1 MRKTIDSE
9 SAFFSPRL
17 FAAFLLCAAGAW
29 LAMISF
35 ASTPS
40 TGTLTETSAPIAYT
54 AGPFNQPNQSP
65 VGAGQ
70 LDTGPRCTPTN
81 TFPCDSF
88 DLTLHVTSGYA
99 TTHPNAAV
107 KVTMSW
113 VDTGTGQSDYDL
125 YIFKGQVPDSSLSGN
140 TPADYQ
146 SASSANPEIASIA
159 VTPAFAD
166 GADHHFTIKI
176 VPFTPTGEMV
186 TVKIEF
192 LPGNTSTGG
201 GGFPGFGGT
210 DPTVAGNPRY
220 LNFYAPNGT
229 SAQPASGEFN
239 IGFDPITHR
248 IMVMNIGPI
257 WRLTPGEVQM
267 PAKPE
272 CCEALWEDKDNA
284 TTNTG
289 LDPILWTD
297 QTSGR
302 TFVSNSTAGANAAF
316 GFTDA
321 AAPFND
327 GDQWVPVSGSP
338 PNGGADHETIGSGP
352 YPALLSALGNAVNHG
367 EAVYYCSQDVV
378 GPAAC
383 QRSDDLGA
391 NFVTVGGPPYDGT
404 TGPGCGGL
412 HGHIH
417 VAPDGTAWLPV
428 NQCNGTQGG
437 AFSTTAGMPSVA
449 ALTGWTQFIVKKTV
463 ADANGPAFEAKSQI
477 QGADPSIAIDANNT
491 VYYTYVNNEPVAAGN
506 PLEGHARVAVGTLNT
521 TTGVI
526 TWTRTFDLGATH
538 GIVNAAEI
546 EAVGGSNGR
555 AAVGFLGTDT
565 PGDYQALSF
574 TGKWYAFVSSTFDG
588 GATWTT
594 VNATPNDPV
603 QNATGIWQQGGGA
616 QDRNLLDFTEITVD
630 DKGNVLYGY
639 SDGCTSPSCVSGA
652 GPNDFTAWM
661 RVARQ
666 SGGRSIFASH
676 DSATDLPSAPRAPK
690 APCLS
695 GIRDNQGSH
704 LSWKV
709 PDNGGADI
717 TSYQILRST
726 TAGTESLI
734 ATYSVG
740 PTSKAEYVDTTV
752 LTTVP
757 DYFYQ
762 IIAVNSV
769 SPGTASNE
777 VDLPIVVPPVPQS
790 PCIVPGVT
798 VLTDPSGDS
807 TSPEPGTDML
817 SASIAQPFASSDA
830 NIQLVF
836 TIKTDP
842 AASSVHPVGSAW
854 YLAMKVP
861 GATAGTFRYVGV
873 RMEGGATNTF
883 FWYVPGANTSGGVD
897 GRFVNSKTS
906 APGSYDPTTGTIT
919 ITVLASDLGL
929 SVGST
934 ILGFVSGSTQ
944 TTDPTEMVAGAT
956 EVWDPMPD
964 SLAFVGSYT
973 VASNQTCRPNT
984 APTAML
990 TATPTSG
997 FAPLTVNFSGA
1008 GSFDPDTAPP
1018 ADTIA
1023 SYSFNFG
1030 DGNSATQSTATISH
1044 QYMNPGT
1051 YPASLVVT
1059 DSRGASSTNSATKT
1073 ITVNGQPDLIVSTLT
1088 TSNNQAP
1095 QGSKVT
1101 FTATIKNQGPV
1112 AAGASTTQ
1120 FKDGNTVLGSV
1131 STAAIPAG
1139 QSVTV
1144 TFNWYTASAKKGTHT
1159 ITATADS
1166 GKVVAESNENNNTKT
1181 ITVSIQG
1188 NKT

>member
-1 MRKTIDSE
+1 MKDPCSKSGFFTIRV
-9 SAFFSPRL
+9 AV
-17 FAAFLLCAAGAW
+17 AVVLCSVAVSVGW
-29 LAMISF
+29 FSF
-35 ASTPS
+35 AGTPS
-40 TGTLTETSAPIAYT
+40 TGTLTETSAPITYT

-70 LDTGPRCTPTN
+70 LDSGPRCTPTN

-88 DLTLHVTSGYA
+88 DLTLHVTSGYTA
-99 TTHPNAAV
+99 THPNAAV

-113 VDTGTGQSDYDL
+113 VDAGTGQSDYDL
-125 YIFKGQVPDSSLSGN
+125 YIYKGQVPDSSLSGN

-166 GADHHFTIKI
+166 GTDHHFTIKI
-176 VPFTPTGEMV
+176 VPFTPTGETV

-192 LPGNTSTGG
+192 LPGNTVTGGG
-201 GGFPGFGGT
+201 GGFPGFGGL

-220 LNFYAPNGT
+220 LNFYAPDGT

-437 AFSTTAGMPSVA
+437 AFSTTGGMPSVA
-449 ALTGWTQFIVKKTV
+449 APTGWTQFIVKKTV

-491 VYYTYVNNEPVAAGN
+491 VYYAYVNNEPVAPGN

-521 TTGVI
+521 ATGVI
-526 TWTRTFDLGATH
+526 TWIRSVDLGATH

-546 EAVGGSNGR
+546 EAVGGSATTGNLSSGR

-565 PGDYQALSF
+565 PGDYQALGF
-574 TGKWYAFVSSTFDG
+574 TGKWYAFISSTFDG

-603 QNATGIWQQGGGA
+603 QSMTGIWQQGGGA
-616 QDRNLLDFTEITVD
+616 QDRNLLDFNEITVD

-676 DSATDLPSAPRAPK
+676 DSVTDLPGAPRVPK

-704 LSWKV
+704 LTWKV

-726 TAGTESLI
+726 TTGTETLI

-740 PTSKAEYVDTTV
+740 PTSKAEYVDTTA
-752 LTTVP
+752 LDTVP
-757 DYFYQ
+757 DYFYK

-769 SPGTASNE
+769 GAGAASNE
-777 VDLPIVVPPVPQS
+777 VDLPIVVPPVPLN
-790 PCIVPGVT
+790 PCSVPGVT

-830 NIQLVF
+830 NLHLVF
-836 TIKTDP
+836 TLKTDP
-842 AASSVHPVGSAW
+842 ALTAQHPVGSAW
-854 YLAMKVP
+854 YLAMKLA
-861 GATAGTFRYVGV
+861 GASPGTFRYVGV
-873 RMEGGATNTF
+873 RMEGGASNTF
-883 FWYVPGANTSGGVD
+883 YWYVPGANTSGGVD
-897 GRFVNSKTS
+897 GRFVNSKTT

-929 SVGST
+929 SPGTT
-934 ILGFVSGSTQ
+934 ILGFVAGSTQ

-964 SLAFVGSYT
+964 SLAFTNTYT
-973 VASNQTCRPNT
+973 IAPNATCAPLQSVVSRKHHGTAGDFDIPLPLAGTAGLETRGTGAANNT
-984 APTAML
+984 YTLIYTLGGNVVSPG
-990 TATPTSG
+990 TATMTRG
-997 FAPLTVNFSGA
+997 TAGGA
-1008 GSFDPDTAPP
+1008 
-1018 ADTIA
+1018 
-1023 SYSFNFG
+1023 
-1030 DGNSATQSTATISH
+1030 
-1044 QYMNPGT
+1044 
-1051 YPASLVVT
+1051 
-1059 DSRGASSTNSATKT
+1059 
-1073 ITVNGQPDLIVSTLT
+1073 T
-1088 TSNNQAP
+1088 T
-1095 QGSKVT
+1095 
-1101 FTATIKNQGPV
+1101 
-1112 AAGASTTQ
+1112 AAGP
-1120 FKDGNTVLGSV
+1120 
-1131 STAAIPAG
+1131 AAN
-1139 QSVTV
+1139 QVTV
-1144 TFNWYTASAKKGTHT
+1144 TLTGVPTAQHMTVNLTNVGVTGGSTLNNLSANMDVLVGDVDVSRRVDSTDVFKVRQQSLQTTNSSNFRTDIDASGRIDSTDVF
-1159 ITATADS
+1159 ITRQNSLTALP
-1166 GKVVAESNENNNTKT
+1166 A
-1181 ITVSIQG
+1181 Q
-1188 NKT
+1188 